1 MFESNKFAYTR
12 GDNGGLNIL
21 NYTDQYEV
29 TNVYE
34 DPEELESYNRAVLR
48 DRSNPRGGLDHEAP
62 RINTGA
68 KWKLNLNHDGVYG
81 ATELPYVHDEY
92 DLSFRD
98 HDPRGWNL
106 EQDWKKFRRD
116 GTPRAS
122 QTLWGKDD
130 DLSIPG
136 EGIAPVDM
144 VSRLV
149 ELRRS
154 LRDRINWFSES
165 LGNFAAGKMGGAT
178 NAPNDLGVVTLED
191 KSQAIDPSMFDSV
204 STQNLNRYLSNNL
217 HLGGAYF
224 LDRTTPDHVLPI
236 ASYGY
241 LFRSMR
247 PGSFSQNVD
256 RGLTEEIKTL
266 NIKSSGKNFIKFL
279 ESYDQKKNMTLDGKR
294 SSLLRETD
302 NRACS
307 DSDRTKKDILAL
319 LGITQNEIRWLNSK
333 QNINREGSKEC
344 LANIVSMIS
353 GLEKLPP
360 NALLNIRDGL
370 LREHAPEF
378 SGGVCKNTDFKKKM
392 ARLLEGRGSVH
403 ANNKKGNEAIWKS
416 INTSRPSH
424 KLREGVKNNSRGLG
438 SVVSSLFG
446 VNTDQV
452 ETYSKISAK
461 KSGAVFGMRRAQT
474 ESDKFDTDSITTQ
487 TNAHSGKTIKTDISK
502 EDNDTDFG
510 RELVFEQEIKSWNES
525 HLIPKQIKK

>member
-29 TNVYE
+29 TPMYE
-34 DPEELESYNRAVLR
+34 DPEELNDYNRTVLR

-62 RINTGA
+62 RINTGS
-68 KWKLNLNHDGVYG
+68 KWTLNLHHDGVYG
-81 ATELPYVHDEY
+81 ATELPYIHDEY
-92 DLSFRD
+92 DTSFRD
-98 HDPRGWNL
+98 RDPRGWNL
-106 EQDWKKFRRD
+106 EQDWKKFRKD

-122 QTLWGKDD
+122 LTLWGKDD

-165 LGNFAAGKMGGAT
+165 LGNFAAGKMGGAV
-178 NAPNDLGVVTLED
+178 NNPNDLGYVTLED
-191 KSQAIDPSMFDSV
+191 KSQAVDPSMFDSV

-224 LDRTTPDHVLPI
+224 LDRTTPDHVIPI

-266 NIKSSGKNFIKFL
+266 NIKSSGRNFIKFL
-279 ESYDQKKNMTLDGKR
+279 ESYDQKKNSVLDGKKTR
-294 SSLLRETD
+294 NGLEAAPLCYD
-302 NRACS
+302 G
-307 DSDRTKKDILAL
+307 TKKDILAL
-319 LGITQNEIRWLNSK
+319 LGITQQEIKWLNSK
-333 QNINREGSKEC
+333 ENKNRKGAKEC

-378 SGGVCKNTDFKKKM
+378 AGGICKNTSYKKNM
-392 ARLLEGRGSVH
+392 QRLLESRNSRAINGTRSTNQDIWRSISQIKKPTQRH
-403 ANNKKGNEAIWKS
+403 STNKA
-416 INTSRPSH
+416 
-424 KLREGVKNNSRGLG
+424 RGLG

-446 VNTDQV
+446 INTDQV
-452 ETYSKISAK
+452 ETYSKITAK
-461 KSGAVFGMRRAQT
+461 KTGAVFGMNRAPTETDKFET
-474 ESDKFDTDSITTQ
+474 ESILTKTLSGSSKNEDESFLRSLSNETD
-487 TNAHSGKTIKTDISK
+487 H
-502 EDNDTDFG
+502 FG
-510 RELVFEQEIKSWNES
+510 RELVFEQEIKSWNDS